1 MLIHEH
7 PLARQLPKPT
17 DKLSIQPPPSHFADL
32 CGLAHMPQTLEDHLN
47 SNIPQIH
54 LHVTNFIDETLV
66 TFNFCHVTLDA
77 PSQTALLRNW
87 SCILRGQEA
96 KVEPL
101 LGARNDILWEAGAP
115 DDASKKEVYMQRQRR
130 LKGAKL
136 VRFLSRMLWNSYR
149 SPEKEAHML
158 CVPHQFFQNLRIR
171 AQMDI
176 EDEGKGAFVGETD
189 TLAAWVA
196 HLVATSEPKKRP
208 ITLVNAMN
216 ARYRLSNLGDDSK
229 VYAQNMMMP
238 ISFSSLRTEEALG
251 PIGRIA
257 RINRQ
262 HLIEQATEEQMR
274 SFLRLARKNRESG
287 KGFIPIF
294 GRSSAMPVFMN
305 NLTKLRVLDAV
316 DFSPAVTKDRTSP
329 GKKNAPGTP
338 FYHHFQTIHAPSRV
352 DLKIPDFVVLG
363 KDHEDN
369 YWIRVT
375 AKPQVWERI
384 QEEMGQLD
392 LEA

>member
-1 MLIHEH
+1 M
-7 PLARQLPKPT
+7 PKPT
-17 DKLSIQPPPSHFADL
+17 DTLSIQPPPSHFAEL

-47 SNIPQIH
+47 SDIPQIH

-87 SCILRGQEA
+87 SRILSGQES

-101 LGARNDILWEAGAP
+101 LGARNDVLWEAGAP
-115 DDASKKEVYMQRQRR
+115 DGGSKKEIYMQRQRL

-136 VRFLSRMLWNSYR
+136 VKFLSRMLWNSYR
-149 SPEKEAHML
+149 SPEKETHML
-158 CVPHQFFQNLRIR
+158 CVPHQFFRKLRIQ

-176 EDEGKGAFVGETD
+176 EDEGKGNFLGETD
-189 TLAAWVA
+189 TLAAWAA
-196 HLVATSEPKKRP
+196 HLVATSEPRKRP

-216 ARYRLSNLGDDSK
+216 ARYRLSNLGDGK
-229 VYAQNMMMP
+229 QVYLQNMMMP
-238 ISFSSLRTEEALG
+238 ISFTSLNTEEALG

-262 HLIEQATEEQMR
+262 HLIEQATEDQMR
-274 SFLRLARKNRESG
+274 SFLRLARKSREAG
-287 KGFIPIF
+287 KGFMPLF
-294 GRSSAMPVFMN
+294 GRSSAMPVFVN
-305 NLTKLRVLDAV
+305 NLTKLGVLDAV
-316 DFSPAVTKDRTSP
+316 DFSAAVTRDRISSNR
-329 GKKNAPGTP
+329 KNAPGAP
-338 FYHHFQTIHAPSRV
+338 FYHHFQTIHATSRV
-352 DLKIPDFVVLG
+352 DLKIPDFVVFG

-384 QEEMGQLD
+384 QEEIGKLHVK
-392 LEA
+392 A